1 MDTSISFVD
10 ARAFANSI
18 NLLHFLLWF
27 LCLLSL
33 SPSLS
38 SELAESDSELA
49 DPESDESELPDSSSD
64 ADSEPCFCY
73 SRLRR
78 GISFKYSRRF
88 SVRPP
93 RPMDVKKLM
102 QNRVF
107 FGLSFGNM
115 DSKDSRIVG
124 SFNRSFSSWIPR
136 CSDNSCNIIN

>member
-78 GISFKYSRRF
+78 GISFKTTKTNGCKE
-88 SVRPP
+88 VNTEPC
-93 RPMDVKKLM
+93 
-102 QNRVF
+102 VF
-107 FGLSFGNM
+107 WIVFGKHGFEIL
-115 DSKDSRIVG
+115 
-124 SFNRSFSSWIPR
+124 
-136 CSDNSCNIIN
+136 